1 MKYVVEME
9 RYYLQLV
16 EFNIEADS
24 ESEAQRVA
32 EDATYNDLK
41 PDWEGDVELTEEI
54 IVGVEDKELV

>member
-24 ESEAQRVA
+24 ESEAQRVE

-41 PDWEGDVELTEEI
+41 PDWEGDVELNEEI

>member
-1 MKYVVEME
+1 ME

-41 PDWEGDVELTEEI
+41 PDWEGDVELNEEI